1 MNRREL
7 LKAAVTLPP
16 TQTALSN
23 TAFAQDYPTR
33 NITMIVPF
41 PAGGQADLAARP
53 VAAALEK
60 ILGKP
65 VIVDNRAGGAG
76 GSVGNAQAARADADG
91 YTLLM
96 TLSSLAVLP
105 EADRLFD
112 RPVAY
117 EVSQFAPIARVLADP
132 TLLAVPASA
141 PWKTLQD
148 FVDDARKRPG
158 QIPYGSSG
166 PYGTLHVAME
176 MFAAGAGIR
185 LLHVPFRGAGPALT
199 ALLGGTV
206 QALASAPGTLKQQVE
221 DGKMR
226 VLANWGAER
235 IASFPDL
242 PTFRELGYK
251 DVEFYIWAG
260 LFAQSALP
268 VPIMTRLREA
278 MAQAVKAPEVTR
290 TFETAGS
297 PVAYLARWRVPRHR
311 PADLRPRLPRRARAR
326 NLRSGQQPR
335 ARRRAQNR
343 FGRRCRSSRS
353 PHWPADRHS
362 RPAPRRSSGLC
373 CAGSDASQDKGGGR
387 RSGVSARCA
396 GPL

>member
-1 MNRREL
+1 MDRRQL
-7 LKAAVTLPP
+7 MKAAAALPLMQAVRATSAAAQAAWP
-16 TQTALSN
+16 THT
-23 TAFAQDYPTR
+23 
-33 NITMIVPF
+33 ITMIVPF

-53 VAAALEK
+53 VALALEK
-60 ILGKP
+60 ILGKS

-76 GSVGNAQAARADADG
+76 GAIGNAAAARAEPDG

-112 RPVAY
+112 RPPVY
-117 EVSQFAPIARVLADP
+117 EVSQFAPVARVLADP

-148 FVDDARKRPG
+148 FVDDAKSRPG

-176 MFAAGAGIR
+176 MFAASAGIK
-185 LLHVPFRGAGPALT
+185 LLHIPFRGAGPALNAILT
-199 ALLGGTV
+199 GTV
-206 QALASAPGTLKQQVE
+206 QALASAPGTLKQQVD

-260 LFAQSALP
+260 VFVQRALP
-268 VPIMTRLREA
+268 APIMSRLREA
-278 MAQAVKAPEVTR
+278 MAQAVKSPEVIK

-297 PVAYLARWRVPRHR
+297 PVAYM
-311 PADLRPRLPRRARAR
+311 D
-326 NLRSGQQPR
+326 
-335 ARRRAQNR
+335 
-343 FGRRCRSSRS
+343 
-353 PHWPADRHS
+353 
-362 RPAPRRSSGLC
+362 APEF
-373 CAGSDASQDKGGGR
+373 AEFIEVD
-387 RSGVSARCA
+387 SARLVA
-396 GPL
+396 AVKRIGKVE

>member
-1 MNRREL
+1 MNRREV
-7 LKAAVTLPP
+7 LKAAAALPLAHAGLP
-16 TQTALSN
+16 SGAS
-23 TAFAQDYPTR
+23 AQGAPYPSR

-53 VAAALEK
+53 VAAAMER

-65 VIVDNRAGGAG
+65 VIVDNRAGGGG
-76 GSVGNAQAARADADG
+76 GSVGNAAAARAEPDG

-117 EVSQFAPIARVLADP
+117 EVAQFAPVARVLADP

-141 PWKTLQD
+141 PWKTLQE
-148 FVDDARKRPG
+148 FVDDAKARPG

-166 PYGTLHVAME
+166 PYGTLHIAME
-176 MFAAGAGIR
+176 MFAASAGIK
-185 LLHVPFRGAGPALT
+185 LQHIPFRGAAPALT
-199 ALLGGTV
+199 ALLGDTV
-206 QALASAPGTLKQQVE
+206 QALASAPGVLKQQVDE
-221 DGKMR
+221 GKLR
-226 VLANWGAER
+226 VLANWGGER
-235 IASFPDL
+235 IASFPNL

-268 VPIMTRLREA
+268 APIMVQLRKAVAE
-278 MAQAVKAPEVTR
+278 AVKAPEVVK

-297 PVAYLARWRVPRHR
+297 PVAWL
-311 PADLRPRLPRRARAR
+311 D
-326 NLRSGQQPR
+326 
-335 ARRRAQNR
+335 
-343 FGRRCRSSRS
+343 
-353 PHWPADRHS
+353 
-362 RPAPRRSSGLC
+362 APEF
-373 CAGSDASQDKGGGR
+373 AKFVAED
-387 RSGVSARCA
+387 SARLIA
-396 GPL
+396 AVRKIGKVE

>member
-1 MNRREL
+1 MHRREL
-7 LKAAVTLPP
+7 LRAAAALPLA
-16 TQTALSN
+16 Q
-23 TAFAQDYPTR
+23 TAFAYTALAESPYPSR

-53 VAAALEK
+53 VALALEK
-60 ILGKP
+60 SLGKP

-76 GSVGNAQAARADADG
+76 GSIGNSAAARAEPDG

-105 EADRLFD
+105 EADRLFG

-141 PWKTLQD
+141 PWKTLAE
-148 FVDDARKRPG
+148 FVDDARSRPG

-176 MFAAGAGIR
+176 MFAASAGIK

-199 ALLGGTV
+199 ALLSGTV
-206 QALASAPGTLKQQVE
+206 EALASAPGTLRQQVD

-226 VLANWGAER
+226 VLANWGAAR
-235 IASFPDL
+235 IASFPDV
-242 PTFRELGYK
+242 PTFRELGYA

-260 LFAQSALP
+260 LFAQSGLTP
-268 VPIMTRLREA
+268 STMMRLREA
-278 MAQAVKAPEVTR
+278 MAQAVKAPEVVK

-297 PVAYLARWRVPRHR
+297 PVAYMDAPEF
-311 PADLRPRLPRRARAR
+311 
-326 NLRSGQQPR
+326 S
-335 ARRRAQNR
+335 R
-343 FGRRCRSSRS
+343 FV
-353 PHWPADRHS
+353 AED
-362 RPAPRRSSGLC
+362 
-373 CAGSDASQDKGGGR
+373 
-387 RSGVSARCA
+387 SARLISA
-396 GPL
+396 VKKIGKVE

>member
-7 LKAAVTLPP
+7 LKAAAALPLAP
-16 TQTALSN
+16 AVLCN
-23 TAFAQDYPTR
+23 AAFAQGVAYPSR

-53 VAAALEK
+53 VAAVLER

-65 VIVDNRAGGAG
+65 VIVDNRAGGGG
-76 GSVGNAQAARADADG
+76 GSVGNAAAARAEPDG

-117 EVSQFAPIARVLADP
+117 EVSQFAPVARVLADP

-141 PWKTLQD
+141 PWKTLQE
-148 FVDDARKRPG
+148 FVDDAKARPG

-166 PYGTLHVAME
+166 PYGTLHIAME
-176 MFAAGAGIR
+176 MFAASAGIK

-206 QALASAPGTLKQQVE
+206 QALASAPGVLKQQVDE
-221 DGKMR
+221 GKLR

-235 IASFPDL
+235 ISSFPNL
-242 PTFRELGYK
+242 PTFRELGHK

-260 LFAQSALP
+260 LFAQAALP
-268 VPIMTRLREA
+268 APIMTQLRKA
-278 MAQAVKAPEVTR
+278 MADAVKAPEVVK

-297 PVAYLARWRVPRHR
+297 PVAYLDAPEFAKFV
-311 PADLRPRLPRRARAR
+311 AD
-326 NLRSGQQPR
+326 
-335 ARRRAQNR
+335 
-343 FGRRCRSSRS
+343 
-353 PHWPADRHS
+353 D
-362 RPAPRRSSGLC
+362 
-373 CAGSDASQDKGGGR
+373 
-387 RSGVSARCA
+387 SARLIA
-396 GPL
+396 AVKKIGKVE

>member
-7 LKAAVTLPP
+7 LKVAAALPLA
-16 TQTALSN
+16 QAALSN
-23 TAFAQDYPTR
+23 SAFAQGPWPTR

-53 VAAALEK
+53 VALALEK

-76 GSVGNAQAARADADG
+76 GSIGNAAAARADADG

-105 EADRLFD
+105 EADRLFE

-117 EVSQFAPIARVLADP
+117 EVSQFAPVARVLADP

-141 PWKTLQD
+141 P
-148 FVDDARKRPG
+148 
-158 QIPYGSSG
+158 
-166 PYGTLHVAME
+166 
-176 MFAAGAGIR
+176 
-185 LLHVPFRGAGPALT
+185 
-199 ALLGGTV
+199 
-206 QALASAPGTLKQQVE
+206 GTLKQQVD

-268 VPIMTRLREA
+268 APIMTRLREA
-278 MAQAVKAPEVTR
+278 MALAVKSPEVTK

-297 PVAYLARWRVPRHR
+297 PVAYM
-311 PADLRPRLPRRARAR
+311 D
-326 NLRSGQQPR
+326 
-335 ARRRAQNR
+335 
-343 FGRRCRSSRS
+343 
-353 PHWPADRHS
+353 
-362 RPAPRRSSGLC
+362 APEFSKFV
-373 CAGSDASQDKGGGR
+373 AED
-387 RSGVSARCA
+387 SARLIA
-396 GPL
+396 AVKKIGKVE

>member
-1 MNRREL
+1 MNRR
-7 LKAAVTLPP
+7 KFVPGAVALPLA
-16 TQTALSN
+16 QGAFAQ
-23 TAFAQDYPTR
+23 TAFAQGDYPNR

-53 VAAALEK
+53 VALALERT
-60 ILGKP
+60 LGKP

-76 GSVGNAQAARADADG
+76 GSVGNAQAARAEPDG

-105 EADRLFD
+105 EADRLFE

-117 EVSQFAPIARVLADP
+117 EVSQFVPIARVLADP
-132 TLLAVPASA
+132 TLFAVPASA
-141 PWKTLQD
+141 PWRTLKD
-148 FVDDARKRPG
+148 FVEDAKARPG

-166 PYGTLHVAME
+166 PYGTLHIAME
-176 MFAAGAGIR
+176 MFAASADIK

-199 ALLGGTV
+199 ALLSGTV

-235 IASFPDL
+235 IPSFPDV
-242 PTFRELGYK
+242 PTFVELGYK

-260 LFAQSALP
+260 LFAQRALP
-268 VPIMTRLREA
+268 QPIVARLREA
-278 MAQAVKAPEVTR
+278 MAGAVKAPEVIK

-297 PVAYLARWRVPRHR
+297 PVAYM
-311 PADLRPRLPRRARAR
+311 D
-326 NLRSGQQPR
+326 
-335 ARRRAQNR
+335 
-343 FGRRCRSSRS
+343 
-353 PHWPADRHS
+353 
-362 RPAPRRSSGLC
+362 APEFAKFVDG
-373 CAGSDASQDKGGGR
+373 D
-387 RSGVSARCA
+387 SARLITA
-396 GPL
+396 VKKIGKVG